1 MHGAS
6 AWFGGTLA
14 LRPLEFS
21 PLHVKTLGACR
32 SGKKKL
38 TVRHSRAS
46 KVSVRHCRPVPC
58 VQFLLLV
65 ASVNGWSRAQRL
77 CRSSVAQATCELSVV
92 WKGMSVEFLMDVAPE
107 GGVRDHLVV
116 TSRWP
121 GERQLGD
128 SSRPVVGARSLGVVW
143 RGRTDVGIKKCGG
156 GLWTRWRRTTES
168 GLSTC
173 TCYLYCCPL

>member
-6 AWFGGTLA
+6 ARFGGTLA

-92 WKGMSVEFLMDVAPE
+92 WKGMSVEFLMDVVPE

-121 GERQLGD
+121 CER
-128 SSRPVVGARSLGVVW
+128 VW
-143 RGRTDVGIKKCGG
+143 RQQQDRRGGAKLGRGMAGADRFRVARNCP
-156 GLWTRWRRTTES
+156 S
-168 GLSTC
+168 
-173 TCYLYCCPL
+173 CYPFDKGWFTIC